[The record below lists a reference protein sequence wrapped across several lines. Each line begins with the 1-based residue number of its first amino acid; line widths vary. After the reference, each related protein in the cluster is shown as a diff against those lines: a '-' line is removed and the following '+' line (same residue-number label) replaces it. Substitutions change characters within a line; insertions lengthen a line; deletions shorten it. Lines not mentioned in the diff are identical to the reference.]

1 MQDQADNSVADGS
14 NASNGPDYSA
24 VAVPSQPGN
33 EYSYVERRA
42 ELLQLI
48 RQAGHPSRL
57 NQTELA
63 DRYEV
68 SQQQISKDFD
78 RLGEYL
84 EENLGSRRY
93 ITTEAVIDRSI
104 QGMLENEEYR
114 QAARTVLDWNEW
126 IDERQEI
133 KEIEER
139 ITALE
144 EQQDTGM
151 DL

>member
-1 MQDQADNSVADGS
+1 MPSQRSQADGDGS
-14 NASNGPDYSA
+14 SSSGGPDYEA
-24 VAVPSQPGN
+24 VAVPSQPGG

-93 ITTEAVIDRSI
+93 ITTEAVIHRSI
-104 QGMLENEEYR
+104 SGMLENEEYR

-126 IDERQEI
+126 IDERQELE
-133 KEIEER
+133 EIEER
-139 ITALE
+139 IAALE
-144 EQQDTGM
+144 RQQ
-151 DL
+151 